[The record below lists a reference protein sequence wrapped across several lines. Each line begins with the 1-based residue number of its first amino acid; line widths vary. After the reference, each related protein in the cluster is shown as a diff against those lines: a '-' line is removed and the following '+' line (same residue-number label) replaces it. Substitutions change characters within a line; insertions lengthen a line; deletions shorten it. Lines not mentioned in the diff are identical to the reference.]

1 MPEYQVFHQQAVKS
15 FSAGE
20 DNEHQRRWTESQWEA
35 KASNKKFNYDKSRAH
50 LNFEIVKGGK
60 IVPLGSSK
68 PILERFQDR
77 LEATGAEDPNKGLET
92 PKYRIACNMIFS
104 GDADRMREMAFGD
117 QNVERAK
124 GADNSHVKRKSGI
137 ELWAK
142 DIYKA
147 VADAWGE
154 DNIIDFSVHL
164 DESSPHIH
172 CLVTPIMYDEK
183 KQKMRIKYRDTFGG
197 DANKLDAIHDYLAEV
212 NKKWGLVRGESVSAT
227 NAQHIPRDE
236 WYRQLQAESRELEI
250 ANGKLELDIRR
261 KENAVKGLKT
271 MIENL
276 THQKSEVENK
286 IHEVEKQLEQQ
297 NGEHSE
303 LSKEL
308 EQLKSQLS
316 TLEFKLTDKREDK
329 LPKQA
334 NLHRTITTKDT
345 LANRYK
351 SLIAQLPEF
360 DFYTSGNDALFSED
374 APMCHQIE
382 YIISHIENELRKAKV
397 AEKSK
402 DYITATNIYEELIAN
417 GYWKPEPYNRLL
429 YIYDKAGLTNGVKE
443 LLVLAISF
451 FENQQKKQKQELL
464 RLADKYKSRAYA
476 EAKINQ
482 GKTVAYFDGFFEIY
496 MPFPD
501 IDVWKRILAD
511 TSA

>member
-50 LNFEIVKGGK
+50 LNFEIVRGGK

-77 LEATGAEDPNKGLET
+77 LKATGAEDPNKGLET

-104 GDADRMREMAFGD
+104 GDADRMREMAFGN

-124 GADNSHVKRKSGI
+124 GADNSHVKRKAEI

-227 NAQHIPRDE
+227 NAQHVPRDE

-271 MIENL
+271 MIGNL

-308 EQLKSQLS
+308 ERLKSQLS
-316 TLEFKLTDKREDK
+316 TLEFKLTDKREK
-329 LPKQA
+329 LSAADEALAEFRAMTRAQKSEAETLRVVQEQTSRTLQTYAQA
-334 NLHRTITTKDT
+334 SI
-345 LANRYK
+345 LA
-351 SLIAQLPEF
+351 
-360 DFYTSGNDALFSED
+360 G
-374 APMCHQIE
+374 
-382 YIISHIENELRKAKV
+382 
-397 AEKSK
+397 
-402 DYITATNIYEELIAN
+402 
-417 GYWKPEPYNRLL
+417 
-429 YIYDKAGLTNGVKE
+429 
-443 LLVLAISF
+443 SF
-451 FENQQKKQKQELL
+451 QELL
-464 RLADKYKSRAYA
+464 TMSSRICANVP
-476 EAKINQ
+476 EAKKMAENTIIEDMCDMRFKDVLGTAVKMFIEGVNGATSITQ
-482 GKTVAYFDGFFEIY
+482 SGGGGGSNSELPWRDKDE
-496 MPFPD
+496 D
-501 IDVWKRILAD
+501 IFSFARRCMRFAHRKHYPKKSSGIKR
-511 TSA
+511 

>member
-50 LNFEIVKGGK
+50 LNFEIVKGSK

-124 GADNSHVKRKSGI
+124 GADNSHVKRKAEI

-212 NKKWGLVRGESVSAT
+212 NKSGAWYVANPFRLPMPSMSLVTNGIDNSKPKAVSWKS
-227 NAQHIPRDE
+227 QM
-236 WYRQLQAESRELEI
+236 
-250 ANGKLELDIRR
+250 ANW
-261 KENAVKGLKT
+261 
-271 MIENL
+271 NL
-276 THQKSEVENK
+276 TFAERRMP
-286 IHEVEKQLEQQ
+286 
-297 NGEHSE
+297 
-303 LSKEL
+303 
-308 EQLKSQLS
+308 LK
-316 TLEFKLTDKREDK
+316 
-329 LPKQA
+329 
-334 NLHRTITTKDT
+334 
-345 LANRYK
+345 
-351 SLIAQLPEF
+351 
-360 DFYTSGNDALFSED
+360 
-374 APMCHQIE
+374 
-382 YIISHIENELRKAKV
+382 V
-397 AEKSK
+397 
-402 DYITATNIYEELIAN
+402 
-417 GYWKPEPYNRLL
+417 
-429 YIYDKAGLTNGVKE
+429 
-443 LLVLAISF
+443 
-451 FENQQKKQKQELL
+451 
-464 RLADKYKSRAYA
+464 
-476 EAKINQ
+476 
-482 GKTVAYFDGFFEIY
+482 
-496 MPFPD
+496 
-501 IDVWKRILAD
+501 
-511 TSA
+511 

>member
-104 GDADRMREMAFGD
+104 GDADRMREMAFGN

-124 GADNSHVKRKSGI
+124 GADNSHVKRKAEI

-212 NKKWGLVRGESVSAT
+212 NKKWGLVRCESVSAT
-227 NAQHIPRDE
+227 NAQHVPRDE
-236 WYRQLQAESRELEI
+236 WYRQLKAESRELEI
-250 ANGKLELDIRR
+250 ANGKT
-261 KENAVKGLKT
+261 GT
-271 MIENL
+271 
-276 THQKSEVENK
+276 
-286 IHEVEKQLEQQ
+286 
-297 NGEHSE
+297 
-303 LSKEL
+303 
-308 EQLKSQLS
+308 
-316 TLEFKLTDKREDK
+316 
-329 LPKQA
+329 
-334 NLHRTITTKDT
+334 
-345 LANRYK
+345 
-351 SLIAQLPEF
+351 
-360 DFYTSGNDALFSED
+360 
-374 APMCHQIE
+374 
-382 YIISHIENELRKAKV
+382 
-397 AEKSK
+397 
-402 DYITATNIYEELIAN
+402 
-417 GYWKPEPYNRLL
+417 
-429 YIYDKAGLTNGVKE
+429 
-443 LLVLAISF
+443 
-451 FENQQKKQKQELL
+451 
-464 RLADKYKSRAYA
+464 
-476 EAKINQ
+476 
-482 GKTVAYFDGFFEIY
+482 
-496 MPFPD
+496 
-501 IDVWKRILAD
+501 
-511 TSA
+511 

>member
-117 QNVERAK
+117 QNVERTK
-124 GADNSHVKRKSGI
+124 GADNSHVKRKSEI

-183 KQKMRIKYRDTFGG
+183 K
-197 DANKLDAIHDYLAEV
+197 
-212 NKKWGLVRGESVSAT
+212 
-227 NAQHIPRDE
+227 
-236 WYRQLQAESRELEI
+236 
-250 ANGKLELDIRR
+250 
-261 KENAVKGLKT
+261 
-271 MIENL
+271 
-276 THQKSEVENK
+276 
-286 IHEVEKQLEQQ
+286 
-297 NGEHSE
+297 
-303 LSKEL
+303 
-308 EQLKSQLS
+308 
-316 TLEFKLTDKREDK
+316 
-329 LPKQA
+329 
-334 NLHRTITTKDT
+334 
-345 LANRYK
+345 
-351 SLIAQLPEF
+351 
-360 DFYTSGNDALFSED
+360 
-374 APMCHQIE
+374 
-382 YIISHIENELRKAKV
+382 
-397 AEKSK
+397 
-402 DYITATNIYEELIAN
+402 
-417 GYWKPEPYNRLL
+417 
-429 YIYDKAGLTNGVKE
+429 
-443 LLVLAISF
+443 
-451 FENQQKKQKQELL
+451 
-464 RLADKYKSRAYA
+464 
-476 EAKINQ
+476 
-482 GKTVAYFDGFFEIY
+482 
-496 MPFPD
+496 
-501 IDVWKRILAD
+501 
-511 TSA
+511 

>member
-124 GADNSHVKRKSGI
+124 GADNSHVKRKSEI

-147 VADAWGE
+147 VADAWSE

-183 KQKMRIKYRDTFGG
+183 KQKMRIKYRDTLVVMQTNWMLSTTTWQRSTKSGAWYVVNQFRLPMPSISLVTNGI
-197 DANKLDAIHDYLAEV
+197 DNSKPKAVSWKLQTAN
-212 NKKWGLVRGESVSAT
+212 W
-227 NAQHIPRDE
+227 
-236 WYRQLQAESRELEI
+236 
-250 ANGKLELDIRR
+250 
-261 KENAVKGLKT
+261 
-271 MIENL
+271 NL
-276 THQKSEVENK
+276 TFAERKM
-286 IHEVEKQLEQQ
+286 
-297 NGEHSE
+297 
-303 LSKEL
+303 
-308 EQLKSQLS
+308 
-316 TLEFKLTDKREDK
+316 
-329 LPKQA
+329 P
-334 NLHRTITTKDT
+334 
-345 LANRYK
+345 
-351 SLIAQLPEF
+351 
-360 DFYTSGNDALFSED
+360 
-374 APMCHQIE
+374 
-382 YIISHIENELRKAKV
+382 LRV
-397 AEKSK
+397 
-402 DYITATNIYEELIAN
+402 
-417 GYWKPEPYNRLL
+417 
-429 YIYDKAGLTNGVKE
+429 
-443 LLVLAISF
+443 
-451 FENQQKKQKQELL
+451 
-464 RLADKYKSRAYA
+464 
-476 EAKINQ
+476 
-482 GKTVAYFDGFFEIY
+482 
-496 MPFPD
+496 
-501 IDVWKRILAD
+501 
-511 TSA
+511 